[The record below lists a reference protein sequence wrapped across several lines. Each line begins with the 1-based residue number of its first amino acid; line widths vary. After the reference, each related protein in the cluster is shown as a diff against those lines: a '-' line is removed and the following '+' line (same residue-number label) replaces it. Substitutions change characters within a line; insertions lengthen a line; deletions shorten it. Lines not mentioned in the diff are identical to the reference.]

1 MDSMALLLLRWRH
14 LVQIWVHGQLMM
26 EALGG
31 SSHGVWVS
39 GAWEVRPGNEASMAG
54 MGGCLNDVARNSREG
69 KDQPGREDRCG
80 PPEDFSEKG
89 LLSWTSW
96 EKKEWQRYP
105 Q

>member
-69 KDQPGREDRCG
+69 QPGQG
-80 PPEDFSEKG
+80 PMGG
-89 LLSWTSW
+89 LHGRDSLTASWTNSDTGIGAA
-96 EKKEWQRYP
+96 R
-105 Q
+105 